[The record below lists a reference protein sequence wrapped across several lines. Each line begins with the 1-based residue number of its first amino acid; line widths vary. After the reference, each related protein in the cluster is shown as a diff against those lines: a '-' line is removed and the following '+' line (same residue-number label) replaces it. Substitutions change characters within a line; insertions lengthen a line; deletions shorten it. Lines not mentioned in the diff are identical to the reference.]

1 MTITTKSLPSSLV
14 NRYHRWRDTGF
25 KEKRTRYEKL
35 AKEGQHPK
43 TMIISCCDS
52 RVHATTVFGADTGD
66 FFIHRNIANLVPPYS
81 TSENYHGTSAAIEYA
96 VTALGVT
103 SLIVM
108 GHTLCGG
115 IQGCHDMCSGKAP
128 DLLKSTSFV
137 GRWINILRPTYEK
150 VVVEGGTEDEQVKK
164 LEQKGIL
171 TSIDNLMSFPFI
183 AERVKAKKLS
193 LHGVILDIGEGTIKQ
208 FDESSN
214 CFVPV

>member
-14 NRYHRWRDTGF
+14 NGYHRWRDTGF

-150 VVVEGGTEDEQVKK
+150 VVGEGGTEDEQVKK